1 MTDLH
6 KQEIEF
12 SRLLRQL
19 PCDDATR
26 PEHRDALREQA
37 LATFHQSQQTRAA
50 SGWKHALNQGREIM
64 KRPIPRLIAVTAAC
78 IAVAVLWLFVPGH
91 QSTAQ
96 AFNALADALIAAKT
110 AHFQMEVQVEG
121 QPKQTFDTYFMAP
134 AKYRQELPNV
144 VNITDMNAGKIVTIM
159 PMEKRVM
166 VMNIKGELNK
176 QASISYFD
184 RVREL
189 LARGRDAKDEPFKN
203 IGEKEIDGKRAVGF
217 RHESRTET
225 VTLWGDPKTGQ
236 PVRIETLM
244 AGVPRTEVNM
254 TNFEINV
261 DVKESQFDQ
270 TPPAGYKVQ
279 SMDFDASPPGEPALV
294 DGFKAFTELSD
305 GDFPDAL
312 DTLSVSRTIA
322 FVVAKNVAS
331 NAKDV
336 SDELVQE
343 LMKQS
348 VTIGR
353 GFQFALLLPDS
364 AEPHYAGKGVKRDDA
379 DTPIF
384 WYKPEGTKKYRVIYA
399 DLSVK
404 DADAAPQV
412 KGAVRIEKPIRPAD
426 ATEK

>member
-1 MTDLH
+1 MSDLH
-6 KQEIEF
+6 DQESEF
-12 SRLLRQL
+12 ARFVHRL
-19 PCDDATR
+19 PDDDALR

-37 LATFHQSQQTRAA
+37 LAAFDRAGQSHTSVWWKRAI
-50 SGWKHALNQGREIM
+50 NQGREIM
-64 KRPIPRLIAVTAAC
+64 KRPIPRLIAVSVAC
-78 IAVAVLWLFVPGH
+78 VAVAALWLFVPGH

-96 AFNALADALIAAKT
+96 AFNALAETLMAAKT

-121 QPKQTFDTYFMAP
+121 QPKQKFDTYFMAP

-144 VNITDMNAGKIVTIM
+144 VNITDLTAGKIVTIM
-159 PMEKRVM
+159 PLDKRVM

-189 LARGRDAKDEPFKN
+189 LGRGRDAKDEPFKN

-217 RHESRTET
+217 RFESRTET

-244 AGVPRTEVNM
+244 VGVPRTEVTM

-279 SMDFDASPPGEPALV
+279 SMDVDASPPDEPALV
-294 DGFKAFTELSD
+294 EGFKAFTELSD

-322 FVVAKNVAS
+322 FVVAKNLTDKG
-331 NAKDV
+331 KDV
-336 SDELVQE
+336 SDEIVQE

-353 GFQFALLLPDS
+353 GFQFALQLPDS
-364 AEPHYAGKGVKRDDA
+364 GEPHYAGKGVKRDAVDR
-379 DTPIF
+379 PIF
-384 WYKPEGTKKYRVIYA
+384 WYKPDGAATYRVIYA
-399 DLSVK
+399 DLSIK
-404 DADAAPQV
+404 DANAAPQV
-412 KGAVRIEKPIRPAD
+412 PEAKRIGKPVSSSAPRN
-426 ATEK
+426 